1 MSTEAEKQIKRL
13 DARFNSAVVDE
24 VSEGVYE
31 VFVPGAVREVTTVK
45 AESEEEALEKT
56 RANLIAKIEHNAAKK
71 VELTGESD
79 GTLEVDGGRHDNA
92 ASNPQVEEGEA

>member
-56 RANLIAKIEHNAAKK
+56 RANLIAKIEHNADKK
-71 VELTGESD
+71 TTGKSD
-79 GTLEVDGGRHDNA
+79 GTLEVNGGRHDNS
-92 ASNPQVEEGEA
+92 ASDPKVEEGEA